1 METSKR
7 EKRRLHL
14 LRRVWKIRIVCLRCC
29 HSCVCQEEASER
41 AGNSHCEHNIEIDAT
56 GKDYRAEARQV
67 DKRAPTR
74 DCLPVVGICCGGRGF
89 DWSGITYRSAN
100 RIHKRCRQQP
110 AQCRTK
116 PRGEFIHAKCAV
128 ARNHYPVE
136 QGWLLEPWHSTECW
150 RDPIAPRKHL
160 ARHFRVARLVGTNE
174 RQRPKS
180 PKIESADEDEE

>member
-7 EKRRLHL
+7 EQFRLCF
-14 LRRVWKIRIVCLRCC
+14 LRRAWKIRIVCLRCC
-29 HSCVCQEEASER
+29 YSCVCKEEASER
-41 AGNSHCEHNIEIDAT
+41 AGNSHGEDNIEINAT

-67 DKRAPTR
+67 DKRVPTR
-74 DCLPVVGICCGGRGF
+74 DCIPVVGICCGRRGF
-89 DWSGITYRSAN
+89 DCYGITNRSAN

-136 QGWLLEPWHSTECW
+136 QGWLLKPWHSTEGG
-150 RDPIAPRKHL
+150 RDPVAPQEHL

-174 RQRPKS
+174 RKRPES
-180 PKIESADEDEE
+180 PEIRSADEDEE